1 MRFYPINTK
10 NIIMLQKF
18 YLLICLSWLAY
29 HSNAQNSQWEGDWY
43 GNIDAGLGKLPL
55 VFHLQ
60 NENGIWTGSAD
71 SPKEKQFGLKFKS
84 VEINQNRITIEFKD
98 QPATYIGDLDEE
110 TQTIAGQW
118 KQGQFFDLTL
128 SRQPEKEEKPNRPQE
143 PTVFDYEQQ
152 EAEVYNPKAKVKLFG
167 TLSYPKNGKNLTTV
181 LLISGSGAQDR
192 DANTFEHKPFLLIAD
207 LLTRNGFAVLRMDDR
222 GAGKSE
228 TNNKPMTTAD
238 VLQDVEFCVQ
248 WLRSQPQVNPAK
260 IGLIGH
266 SEGGIVAPMLAAKDK
281 KIAFVVMLASL
292 GVDGRTLSIQQSE
305 EITYSAGFSPT
316 LRAALKDVQTAI
328 LDLAIRK
335 KNKDIN
341 LQELKKAI
349 DPLVTGLTAEEKQ
362 MIGYSDEFLQASLPA
377 INGAAFRYFLSI
389 KPQEYL
395 PKVKCPVLALNGSRD
410 IQVKAAPNL
419 AAIQTL
425 LEKGKNPNFSCQ
437 LLPNLNH
444 LFQTCQNCT
453 LEEYAK
459 LEETFSPAALEIIL
473 QWVKKWQK

>member
-1 MRFYPINTK
+1 
-10 NIIMLQKF
+10 MLKKF
-18 YLLICLSWLAY
+18 YLLGCFYVLAY
-29 HSNAQNSQWEGDWY
+29 SLNAQNPQWEGDWY
-43 GNIDAGLGKLPL
+43 GTMDVGMIKLPL
-55 VFHLQ
+55 VFHIKQ
-60 NENGIWTGSAD
+60 ENGAWAGNMD
-71 SPKEKQFGLKFKS
+71 SPKEKKFGLKFKS

-98 QPATYIGDLDEE
+98 IEAAYIGDWEE
-110 TQTIAGQW
+110 ESQTISGQW
-118 KQGQFFDLTL
+118 KQGQLINLNL
-128 SRQPEKEEKPNRPQE
+128 SRQPVEEEKPNRPQE

-152 EAEVYNPKAKVKLFG
+152 EVQIYNPKAKIKLFG
-167 TLSYPKNGKNLTTV
+167 TLSYPKNGKNLATV

-192 DANTFEHKPFLLIAD
+192 DANMLEHKPFLLIAD

-228 TNNKPMTTAD
+228 TNNKAMTAAD

-248 WLRSQPQVNPAK
+248 WLRTQPQVNPAK

-292 GVDGRTLSIQQSE
+292 GVDGRTLSIQQVE
-305 EITYSAGFSPT
+305 EIIYAAGYPAN
-316 LRAALKDVQTAI
+316 LRQAIKDMQIAI
-328 LDLAIRK
+328 IDLAIRK
-335 KNKDIN
+335 KNKNISF
-341 LQELKKAI
+341 QELKSAME
-349 DPLVTGLTAEEKQ
+349 PALAGLNAEEKQ
-362 MIGYSDEFLQASLPA
+362 MLNYTDENIQSSL
-377 INGAAFRYFLSI
+377 AAVNSHSFRYFLNI
-389 KPQEYL
+389 EPKKYL
-395 PKVKCPVLALNGSRD
+395 PKVKCPVLALHGSRD

-453 LEEYAK
+453 LEEYAT
-459 LEETFSPAALEIIL
+459 LEETFAPEALDVIL
-473 QWVKKWQK
+473 QWVKKW